1 MTFKGSGKPL
11 TRTIRCTPTAGDLI
25 LPAPKGATEVE
36 FAIVF
41 ENGVHLMSVETA
53 VLTPRR

>member
-1 MTFKGSGKPL
+1 
-11 TRTIRCTPTAGDLI
+11 

-41 ENGVHLMSVETA
+41 ENGVTLLSVETA
-53 VLTPRR
+53 VLTPQR

>member
-11 TRTIRCTPTAGDLI
+11 TRTVKCTARSGSLI
-25 LPAPKGATEVE
+25 LPAPRGATEVE

-41 ENGVHLMSVETA
+41 ENGIRLLSLETA

>member
-1 MTFKGSGKPL
+1 MTFKGGSKPL
-11 TRTIRCTPTAGDLI
+11 TRTVRCTPTSGCLI

-41 ENGVHLMSVETA
+41 ENGVQLMSLETA
-53 VLTPRR
+53 VLNPRR

>member
-11 TRTIRCTPTAGDLI
+11 TRTVRCTPESGELI
-25 LPAPKGATEVE
+25 LPAPKGATVVE

-41 ENGVHLMSVETA
+41 ESGVNLISVETA